1 MPPRLSLLT
10 KRWSSFDL
18 PILPFLAPRVFQPW
32 PFKGRSIHSAKSQ
45 AVQQKSG
52 TIKEAH
58 EGLLLAH
65 DDGRER
71 FVGSTPRVHRQTAH
85 NKVHNSYPTGN
96 DANYD
101 ADSFRALDFFSGGVI
116 AGQVLGA
123 ESSGFS
129 GEELRRKNE
138 TIWGRR
144 SRKRLRE
151 APRKVANHSPGPG
164 RSENSEE
171 EEFRRR
177 YEEIWGSRT
186 KKAPLMP
193 ARRVPGEQKQ
203 QGTARS
209 VRPTAIKFTFFFSRR
224 GFKRRPEL
232 LQRERAV
239 QQWTEEKELLAAY
252 NQNGF
257 RSLLEHRSSNIS
269 DIRPKFTRHRL
280 YVMPELYASFKSWNR
295 RFAIISL
302 RHEQFMKNL
311 KLPKHGFPTKFPIR
325 FLRDLM
331 DEANSRGLRWK
342 WKKFNPRRQM
352 EIWPELMLKTLQFRP
367 EKVLKVLAGTYFQEP
382 FPPPYALSDCLNYA
396 VRYFL
401 GGTKSPSKALV
412 RNIFN
417 AVYGLLRTG
426 PQDHLH
432 ISQNSTYLLI
442 SRAADADL
450 YHLKKLYA
458 LMADLNHPMHANTLM
473 QFADHLAK
481 AGETD
486 IALEI
491 LQKLKTYGSD
501 FNTPQMLSLCSTVLN
516 RSFRRPDATHSESAI
531 FEHMLEWGMQPN
543 IITYNILIKNSVD
556 AGNKSTA
563 WQIHDMMV
571 ESGIEPDAYT
581 YSILLNDSKE
591 RMDSEDIKTVM
602 GLVQRKCVTSAY
614 IVNDV
619 LDAIFLLYQQ
629 RAKDDALLSGPQTAF
644 DHMLKV
650 YAENF
655 HIEPLARIIPWI
667 SEMLPNVQLSETP
680 PVPLDELE
688 YPPIPTQTLM
698 ISAFLY
704 GLPDSGA
711 VRQFY
716 DHFRQLLLT
725 GDPALADFVRTTY
738 IWNAVLIAFDKFSD
752 TVGDCTAVVGDM
764 LAPTKAET
772 VKEDFPR
779 RASFPTD
786 EGFEMQPKVKV
797 SESEIKFPGQ
807 EPRIAH
813 VPPKPDVYTWS
824 LLVKILMKQ
833 SQTRAAE
840 KVFTMMQERG
850 VEPNDATWSSLAMGY
865 IRLQDTDNAVNVLSR
880 MERAGLG
887 THARYLA
894 RILED
899 RDRKGLLQAMR
910 RSKNRELN
918 SGAEFLD
925 QLRNDLGDLRENEQF
940 KEIEG
945 GSNESDFIVEDLGG

>member
-10 KRWSSFDL
+10 KRWSSIDL

-32 PFKGRSIHSAKSQ
+32 PFKGRSVHSAKAQ
-45 AVQQKSG
+45 TVQQKSEA
-52 TIKEAH
+52 IKEAY
-58 EGLLLAH
+58 EDLVLEH
-65 DDGRER
+65 DGGGER
-71 FVGSTPRVHRQTAH
+71 FVGSKSRVQRQTIH
-85 NKVHNSYPTGN
+85 NKIRNLYPIGK
-96 DANYD
+96 DANNEP
-101 ADSFRALDFFSGGVI
+101 DSFRTFNISSGGDI
-116 AGQVLGA
+116 AGQDFDM
-123 ESSGFS
+123 ESSGIS

-144 SRKRLRE
+144 SRKRLRG
-151 APRKVANHSPGPG
+151 APRKVANHFPGP
-164 RSENSEE
+164 RTSDNFEE

-177 YEEIWGSRT
+177 YEEIWGSRA

-203 QGTARS
+203 QGTARRM
-209 VRPTAIKFTFFFSRR
+209 RPTATKFTFFFSKR

-232 LQRERAV
+232 AQRERAV
-239 QQWTEEKELLAAY
+239 QKWIEEKELLAACDRK
-252 NQNGF
+252 GL
-257 RSLLEHRSSNIS
+257 RSLLEHESSNIL
-269 DIRPKFTRHRL
+269 DIRPKFSRHRPH
-280 YVMPELYASFKSWNR
+280 VMPELHASFKSWNR

-302 RHEQFMKNL
+302 RHDEIMKNL
-311 KLPKHGFPTKFPIR
+311 TLPRHGFPTKFPVR

-342 WKKFNPRRQM
+342 WKKFSPQRQM

-396 VRYFL
+396 VRHFL
-401 GGTKSPSKALV
+401 GGTTSPSKALV
-412 RNIFN
+412 RNILN

-426 PQDHLH
+426 PQDYLH

-442 SRAADADL
+442 SHAADTDL
-450 YHLKKLYA
+450 YYLKKLYA
-458 LMADLNHPMHANTLM
+458 MMTDLNHPMHANTLM

-486 IALEI
+486 MALEI
-491 LQKLKTYGSD
+491 LQKLKSYGSD

-531 FEHMLEWGMQPN
+531 FEQMLEWGMQPN

-667 SEMLPNVQLSETP
+667 SEMLPNVQHLETP
-680 PVPLDELE
+680 PVALDELE

-711 VRQFY
+711 VRHFY

-725 GDPALADFVRTTY
+725 GDPALADFVQTTY
-738 IWNAVLIAFDKFSD
+738 IWNAVLIALDKFSD
-752 TVGDCTAVVGDM
+752 TVGDCIAVVGDM
-764 LAPTKAET
+764 LAPTQAEN
-772 VKEDFPR
+772 VNEDFPR
-779 RASFPTD
+779 RTSS
-786 EGFEMQPKVKV
+786 FEMQPKVKV
-797 SESEIKFPGQ
+797 SEGQIKIPGEQ
-807 EPRIAH
+807 PRIAH

-824 LLVKILMKQ
+824 LLIKICMKQ

-899 RDRKGLLQAMR
+899 CDRKGFLQAIR
-910 RSKNRELN
+910 RSKNRESN
-918 SGAEFLD
+918 SGAELLD
-925 QLRNDLGDLRENEQF
+925 QLQNDLRDFRENEQF
-940 KEIEG
+940 KELEG
-945 GSNESDFIVEDLGG
+945 GSNESDFIVEDLGGRLKEI